1 MYSISNVK
9 TEDLSKIE
17 VKNQPKIIQLIGKK
31 LNPVEAFE
39 VIKKDSGGFTKSHKK
54 AEEADR
60 LLADLL
66 KKNGIKVIGTPKKS
80 TNNIRLKEQ
89 ERARSLD
96 LLELELKLAA

>member
-17 VKNQPKIIQLIGKK
+17 VKNQPKIIQLIGRK

-39 VIKKDSGGFTKSHKK
+39 VIKKDSVGFTKSHKK

-66 KKNGIKVIGTPKKS
+66 KKNGIKISGTPNTS
-80 TNNIRLKEQ
+80 THQIRLKEQ
-89 ERARSLD
+89 ERARSLE